1 MRVDSPQKHFSIPD
15 NFDGGS
21 SYVYQLDTSSTLITR
36 YSFKIE
42 YLINCTVSMY
52 TRNPNKSKISHI
64 TDIESSET
72 LSSIQIDHMEDV
84 YIVVKSQGQ
93 NAVMSMTISLQ
104 TSVKED
110 ERGNLSQGNKNGDE
124 SYYNISSKRSPL
136 RNTRGGCPSCHNN
149 DNDNDTEG
157 SSSHPAIGISV
168 AIFILLIIIGCC
180 IWGF

>member
-1 MRVDSPQKHFSIPD
+1 MRVDSPQKHFSIPH
-15 NFDGGS
+15 NFDSGS
-21 SYVYQLDTSSTLITR
+21 SCVYQLDTSSTLIAG

-42 YLINCTVSMY
+42 SMINCTVSIY

-93 NAVMSMTISLQ
+93 NAKMSMTISLQ

-110 ERGNLSQGNKNGDE
+110 ERGNLSQENKNGDE

-136 RNTRGGCPSCHNN
+136 RNTQYSTSSSSNN
-149 DNDNDTEG
+149 DDSEGG
-157 SSSHPAIGISV
+157 SSIHPAIVI
-168 AIFILLIIIGCC
+168 AIIVIFLCGVPGCLGLLVY
-180 IWGF
+180 